1 MMPDPPHPARN
12 GAPTSPQRGEV
23 TLWRNGASLHLSPL
37 GRGRERSERVR
48 GRNSPVAITS
58 ALVVLLLIASA
69 FMTSAAFAA
78 TRTRQIIRY
87 DSVAIEV
94 ITEGQGPA
102 ILLLPSVARDSEDY
116 DAVAEGLADAGFR
129 VLRPQPRGI
138 GASTG
143 AMTGISL
150 HDFANDIAE
159 VITSLGNGRAVIV
172 GHAYGNWVARMTAVD
187 HPAQVRGVVIAA
199 AAAKQYPA
207 ELTAAIN
214 VAGDPSKPAED
225 RLKALR
231 FAYFAPGND
240 PSGWLNGWHPD
251 VRDAQRAAV
260 AAVKQSDWWSGGS
273 APLLDLQA
281 AQDPFK
287 PVEKRNEM
295 KDEFGDRVTIAVIPN
310 ASHALFPEQPRAVV
324 EALTAWIKTLPP

>member
-1 MMPDPPHPARN
+1 MA
-12 GAPTSPQRGEV
+12 E
-23 TLWRNGASLHLSPL
+23 
-37 GRGRERSERVR
+37 E
-48 GRNSPVAITS
+48 
-58 ALVVLLLIASA
+58 
-69 FMTSAAFAA
+69 
-78 TRTRQIIRY
+78 
-87 DSVAIEV
+87 
-94 ITEGQGPA
+94 
-102 ILLLPSVARDSEDY
+102 VARDSEDY
-116 DAVAEGLADAGFR
+116 DAVAEGLAEAGFR

-187 HPAQVRGVVIAA
+187 HPALVRGVVIAA

-231 FAYFAPGND
+231 FAYFAPARTSAITCGSRLAAIQAW
-240 PSGWLNGWHPD
+240 PSV
-251 VRDAQRAAV
+251 VRWMR
-260 AAVKQSDWWSGGS
+260 S
-273 APLLDLQA
+273 QA
-281 AQDPFK
+281 
-287 PVEKRNEM
+287 
-295 KDEFGDRVTIAVIPN
+295 
-310 ASHALFPEQPRAVV
+310 
-324 EALTAWIKTLPP
+324 